1 MVCQIPKISSKHQR
15 NGHEIYHRSN
25 KVKGPWRKIFRI
37 FGDLKVFLNNYKY
50 SKNQLNHEKY

>member
-25 KVKGPWRKIFRI
+25 KVKGPWRKNFRI
-37 FGDLKVFLNNYKY
+37 FRDLKVFLNN
-50 SKNQLNHEKY
+50 